1 MEHLVKIE
9 TEKDYNG
16 IINFKDINL
25 DNFLDFDYYRIV
37 NPITKEVFSFEGDS
51 LVKIKNYNCYDIWN
65 TGQECKYCVSSDAL
79 VSSTTKRKLEQ
90 IDGTLFLA
98 KVFPIEIE
106 NKILIMELFQNIGD
120 SYIKTLNENIKLSNL
135 ISQMNDMASIE
146 AFSGLYSHGFMFN
159 KLMEISRANVLPVSL
174 ICMDIDNMKYL
185 NDTFGHFSGD
195 QLIKTIS
202 NELIKLKKE
211 NIFPGRTGG
220 DEFQVIF
227 FGYEKTESL
236 KIAKIVLNNLS
247 KIFVKDNYWA
257 SVSWAIGERENNQ
270 TGKEFMNTV
279 DKQMY
284 EMKKKHHLKNTIQPS
299 KVND

>member
-9 TEKDYNG
+9 TEKDYNS

-37 NPITKEVFSFEGDS
+37 NPITKEVFSFEGDT
-51 LVKIKNYNCYDIWN
+51 LIKIKNYNCYDIWK
-65 TGQECKYCVSSDAL
+65 TGQACKYCVSTEAL
-79 VSSTTKRKLEQ
+79 VTSTTKRKLEQ

-106 NKILIMELFQNIGD
+106 NNILIMELFQNIGD
-120 SYIKTLNENIKLSNL
+120 SYIKTQNENIKLSHL
-135 ISQMNDMASIE
+135 IAQMNDMASIE

-159 KLMEISRANVLPVSL
+159 KLMEISRLNILPVSL

-195 QLIKTIS
+195 QLIKSIS
-202 NELIKLKKE
+202 KELIKLKKN

-227 FGYEKTESL
+227 FGYNKNESL
-236 KIAKIVLNNLS
+236 KIAKDVLENMS
-247 KIFVKDNYWA
+247 RIFVKDNYWGT
-257 SVSWAIGERENNQ
+257 VSWAIGEREDNQ
-270 TGKEFMNTV
+270 SGKDFMNHV
-279 DKQMY
+279 DQLMY
-284 EMKKKHHLKNTIQPS
+284 EMKKNHHKNKPP
-299 KVND
+299 KLN